1 MPVKSEILLKID
13 KLPDASGV
21 YLFKNNNKKIIYV
34 GKAKSLRKRVRS
46 YFSGERDIK
55 TKLLTEHI
63 MDLDFILT
71 RNQYEALLLEINL
84 IKQWKPRFNIS
95 LKDGKSYPVI
105 RITNEA
111 FPRVFKTRRIFFDGS
126 QYFGPFPNA
135 YRVGDYINL
144 IEKLFPLRKC
154 KGKLKKRQHPCLYYH
169 IKRCTAPCCGRVTKE
184 DYNIEVDKIRDL
196 LGGKINKLISDF
208 TEAMEKASTELNFER
223 AAAIRDDIKL
233 LREFNEYQQVVDFH
247 KEEIDYVGI
256 FTTENFCTFAVL
268 KHQGGRAVGQS
279 VFHSELYSS
288 SAEAMSQFVAQF
300 YHNQSKVPKSIYL
313 SQEIEAESLAK
324 ALQELTGHK
333 LNLKI
338 PQRGLHLKILKTSVA
353 AAKEYH
359 EIQLLSRKQKNGLAE
374 LQKHLELSKLP
385 TRIEGFDISHLGGE
399 DTVASMVSFYN
410 GYPDKPQYRYFKIR
424 SLEPGKIDDYESIRE
439 AVARRYTRV
448 LNENLKKPD
457 LILIDGGRGQVNA
470 AKGILNKIGFKD
482 IPLIGL
488 AKAEEEIIIPDQEES
503 VKLPASNKAL
513 LIIQAVRDE
522 SHRFANS
529 LRKRLKKKTMTHSI
543 LEKVKGIGE
552 VKAGVL
558 LQKFGSL
565 HKILNSDLETI
576 QKEAGISEAVA
587 QDLLAFLV
595 KADLPVLND
604 DE

>member
-1 MPVKSEILLKID
+1 MAVKSEILLKID

-21 YLFKNNNKKIIYV
+21 YLFKNDKKKIIYV

-71 RNQYEALLLEINL
+71 RNQHEALLLEINL
-84 IKQWKPRFNIS
+84 IKQWKPRFNIN

-135 YRVGDYINL
+135 YRVADYMNL

-154 KGKLKKRQHPCLYYH
+154 KGQLKKKNQPCLYYH
-169 IKRCTAPCCGRVTKE
+169 IKRCTAPCCGKVTQE
-184 DYNIEVDKIRDL
+184 DYNEVVDKIRDL
-196 LGGKINKLISDF
+196 LSGKINKLLENF
-208 TEAMEKASTELNFER
+208 TKSMEAASAELNYEKA
-223 AAAIRDDIKL
+223 AIIRDDIKL

-247 KEEIDYVGI
+247 KEETDYVGI
-256 FTTENFCTFAVL
+256 YTTGNLCTFAVL
-268 KHQGGRAVGQS
+268 KHQGGKAVGQS

-288 SAEAMSQFVAQF
+288 SADAMSQFVAQF
-300 YHNQSKVPKSIYL
+300 YHDQSKVPKIIYL

-324 ALQELTGHK
+324 ALRELTGHK

-338 PQRGLHLKILKTSVA
+338 PQRGQHLKILDTAVA

-359 EIQLLSRKQKNGLAE
+359 EIQVLSRKQKNGLTE
-374 LQKHLELSKLP
+374 LQKHLELKKLP
-385 TRIEGFDISHLGGE
+385 IRIEGFDISHLGGE

-424 SLEPGKIDDYESIRE
+424 SLAPGKIDDYESIRE

-448 LNENLKKPD
+448 LNEGLKAPD

-470 AKGILNKIGFKD
+470 AKGILDKIGFSH

-488 AKAEEEIIIPDQEES
+488 AKAEEEIIIPGREDS
-503 VKLPASNKAL
+503 VKLEAGNKAL
-513 LIIQAVRDE
+513 LVIQAVRDE

-529 LRKRLKKKTMTHSI
+529 LRKRLKKKTITHSI

-552 VKAGVL
+552 VKAAQL

-565 HKILNSDLETI
+565 HAILNSDLETL
-576 QKEAGISEAVA
+576 QREAGINEVVA
-587 QDLLAFLV
+587 QELLAFLAKTNLQDYREV
-595 KADLPVLND
+595 K
-604 DE
+604 